1 MRTLKGRQADNPTF
15 PMQDDT
21 RIEQQGASES
31 AGFLSHRRPVLR
43 ALLAAAPLC
52 MFAAAVYF
60 VAGAPLATED
70 RPPAPPVADP
80 PVAAARAA
88 PALREI
94 RDRFRRN
101 ETVSE
106 ALGRHGLAPDE
117 VRRLVDCARPLH
129 NLARIMAG
137 REYILHFTSAGEFRD
152 FIYPVDEERY
162 LTVYS
167 HQGRLVPVMK
177 NFLYATEIE
186 SVAGNIED
194 SLFMAVRRAG
204 EQDQLALDLAAIFQ
218 WDIDFYTDLQEKDS
232 FRLLV
237 EKKYLDGEFK
247 KYGAI
252 LAAEF
257 TVSGRTFWAFR
268 FADGDKPARY
278 YDHEGRALNKTFLK
292 SPLQFTRISSGFSFA
307 RRDPITRI
315 VRPHLGVDYAAPP
328 GTPVVAV
335 ASGRVVFAG
344 ARGGYGNLVQLRHA
358 RGYETMYAHLQSILV
373 AAGAQVG
380 QGQLIGRVGQTG
392 HATGPHLDFRV
403 LQHGKFLNPRRVAG
417 PPEPP
422 VPAASMARFAAWR
435 DRLKDRMNALPA
447 FTEGSDLR

>member
-1 MRTLKGRQADNPTF
+1 MH
-15 PMQDDT
+15 DDAT
-21 RIEQQGASES
+21 IEPPGVSKS
-31 AGFLSHRRPVLR
+31 AEFLSRRRFVMR
-43 ALLAAAPLC
+43 AFLAALALSAC
-52 MFAAAVYF
+52 AAGVYF
-60 VAGAPLATED
+60 IAGRPLPTGERHAVAPSPD
-70 RPPAPPVADP
+70 PPAVPSP
-80 PVAAARAA
+80 AA
-88 PALREI
+88 PALREV

-106 ALGRHGLAPDE
+106 ALRRHGLAPEE
-117 VRRLVDCARPLH
+117 VRRLVDCARPLY
-129 NLARIMAG
+129 NLARIMAE
-137 REYILHFTSAGEFRD
+137 REYILHFTAAGEFRD

-177 NFLYATEIE
+177 NFVYETEIA
-186 SVAGNIED
+186 SVAGTIDD

-218 WDIDFYTDLQEKDS
+218 WDIDFYTDLQDHDS

-237 EKKYLDGEFK
+237 EKKYLDGDFR

-252 LAAEF
+252 LAAEL
-257 TVSGRTFWAFR
+257 TVGARTFSAFR

-315 VRPHLGVDYAAPP
+315 VRPHLGVDYAAPA

-344 ARGGYGNLVQLRHA
+344 VRSGYGNLVQVRHA
-358 RGYETMYAHLQSILV
+358 RGYESMYAHLQSILV
-373 AAGAQVG
+373 SPGDQVS
-380 QGQLIGRVGQTG
+380 QGQLIGRVGRTG

-435 DRLKDRMNALPA
+435 DRLKDLMDALPA
-447 FTEGSDLR
+447 LTEGSDLR

>member
-1 MRTLKGRQADNPTF
+1 MH
-15 PMQDDT
+15 DDT
-21 RIEQQGASES
+21 VIEKGASKS
-31 AGFLSHRRPVLR
+31 AGPLLHRRLLLR
-43 ALLAAAPLC
+43 APLAALAVC
-52 MFAAAVYF
+52 AFAAAVYF
-60 VAGAPLATED
+60 IAGKPLATEG
-70 RPPAPPVADP
+70 RLPIVAPADP
-80 PVAAARAA
+80 PAASPREE

-106 ALGRHGLAPDE
+106 ALCKHGLAPNE
-117 VRRLVDCARPLH
+117 VRRLVDCARPLY
-129 NLARIMAG
+129 NLARIMAE

-177 NFLYATEIE
+177 NFLYETEIA
-186 SVAGNIED
+186 SVAGTIED

-218 WDIDFYTDLQEKDS
+218 WDIDFYTDLQDKDT

-237 EKKYLDGEFK
+237 EKKYLDGDFR

-257 TVSGRTFWAFR
+257 SVGGRTFSAFR

-315 VRPHLGVDYAAPP
+315 IRPHLAVDYAAPA

-344 ARGGYGNLVQLRHA
+344 ARSGYGNLVQVRHA

-373 AAGAQVG
+373 SPGAQVS
-380 QGQLIGRVGQTG
+380 QGQIIGRVGQTG

-435 DRLKDRMNALPA
+435 DRLKDRMDALPVL
-447 FTEGSDLR
+447 TEGSDLR